1 MTETWRDYSV
11 EEENEKADK
20 ALGVEFTNDLR
31 LLLEK
36 YKVEMVIEPCSFSFP
51 KKASGRTDNCIN
63 FYSPSKYTNGER
75 VKANL
80 DVYFTG
86 IIAAS
91 DLT

>member
-36 YKVEMVIEPCSFSFP
+36 YGAALHVEENIKTGKGEVS
-51 KKASGRTDNCIN
+51 
-63 FYSPSKYTNGER
+63 FYSPSRYVDNER
-75 VKANL
+75 TKANL
-80 DVYFTG
+80 DVCFSDNT
-86 IIAAS
+86 AS
-91 DLT
+91 YDLT